1 MRLTSCT
8 AQSANPQSANP
19 QSANPQSANALSR
32 LFANPLARFAGLLL
46 LHISLACPSHADEGM
61 FPMSELGKI
70 DLKSRGIELT
80 AEQLFNPKGLSL
92 VDGVCRVNGCTGSF
106 VSPRGLII
114 TNHHCAYDAI
124 QKASSPTRDLLAN
137 GFNAAN
143 LTEEIPAPD
152 YQVRVTEDYRDV
164 SAQVLA
170 AATAKMSSL
179 DRKKAIDKRAKEL
192 EAEAEKSNPGLRA
205 EVAEM
210 FAGKTYVLFLYT
222 YLKDV
227 RLVFAPPQSVGNF
240 GGEVDNWEWPR
251 HTGDFS
257 FMRVYTAPDGTSA
270 TFSKNNVPYKP
281 KRFVQVEPKGVNE
294 NDAVFLLGY
303 PGRTARHKTASFLKY
318 EQEVRLPTI
327 VDLYQWQID
336 VMTKAGN
343 EDRSVEI
350 KQASRI
356 KSLANVEKRS
366 RGQLQGLIRAG
377 MVPTRV
383 GQEAD
388 LQSFIN
394 SDPTRKTKF
403 GNLLRNIE
411 SVYTEMA
418 GTAPLD
424 IHLDQLRSAC
434 RAASFGFFVY
444 DAAVERAKPD
454 LDREATYMDR
464 NYAEAIQKLKT
475 SMTDFHAP
483 TDQTLLAGVLQ
494 RLAKIPAATEVPA
507 LKSLLAE
514 PAQIDARAAQ
524 LISQTKLGN
533 VAFIETCLTQ
543 SAAELAKSTD
553 PLLQLVVQLHPT
565 YLKSRET
572 DKARE
577 GRLGQLYG
585 PLVDVKQTF
594 LERDFVPDANGTLRL
609 TSGRVRSYSPSDA
622 VIKMPITTLRGV
634 LEKTTGVEPFDTPAT
649 VIEKYNS
656 GNDLRFRSAEVK
668 DVPVAIL
675 YDTDTTGGNSGSPV
689 LNNRGNLVGV
699 NFDRCFEATIND
711 FAWNTN
717 YSRSIGVDIRYVL
730 WITGVA
736 YGAEH
741 LLTEMGVGK

>member
-1 MRLTSCT
+1 MRTHFRFERIQLLTCFAAYCS
-8 AQSANPQSANP
+8 
-19 QSANPQSANALSR
+19 L
-32 LFANPLARFAGLLL
+32 LFAFAP
-46 LHISLACPSHADEGM
+46 PSPADEGM
-61 FPMSELGKI
+61 FPMSELGKL
-70 DLKSRGIELT
+70 DLKAKGIELT

-106 VSPRGLII
+106 VSPLGLII

-124 QKASSPTRDLLAN
+124 QKASSTNRDLLAN
-137 GFNAAN
+137 GFSAAT
-143 LTEEIPAPD
+143 LAEEIPAPD

-164 SAQVLA
+164 SAEVLSA
-170 AATAKMSSL
+170 VTAEMSNL

-192 EAEAEKSNPGLRA
+192 EAEAEKTNKGLRA

-257 FMRVYTAPDGTSA
+257 FMRVYTAPDGSSA
-270 TFSKNNVPYKP
+270 TFSKDNVPYKP

-294 NDAVFLLGY
+294 NDVVFLLGY
-303 PGRTARHKTASFLKY
+303 PGRTARHKTASFLKF

-327 VDLYQWQID
+327 VELYQWQID
-336 VMTKAGN
+336 VMTKAGA

-366 RGQLQGLIRAG
+366 RGQLQGLIRASI
-377 MVPTRV
+377 VPTREK
-383 GQEAD
+383 QEAE

-394 SDPTRKTKF
+394 ADPARKAAYGK
-403 GNLLRNIE
+403 LLDDIA
-411 SVYTEMA
+411 SVYREMA
-418 GTAPLD
+418 ASAPLD

-444 DAAVERAKPD
+444 DAAMERAKPD

-464 NYAEAIQKLKT
+464 NYADSVQKLKT
-475 SMTDFHAP
+475 AMADFHAP
-483 TDQTLLAGVLQ
+483 TDQTLLAGILQ
-494 RLAKIPAATEVPA
+494 RLSKVPAASEVPA
-507 LKSLLAE
+507 LRSLLAE
-514 PAQIDARAAQ
+514 PATIDAKAVE
-524 LISQTKLGN
+524 LISKTQLGN
-533 VAFIETCLTQ
+533 VEFIQACLGQ
-543 SAAELAKSTD
+543 SAAELARTTD
-553 PLLQLVVQLHPT
+553 PLLQLVVQLYPS
-565 YLKSRET
+565 YLKARET

-585 PLVDVKQTF
+585 PLVDIKQKF
-594 LERDFVPDANGTLRL
+594 LERDFVPDANSTLRL

-622 VIKMPITTLRGV
+622 LIKTPITTLRGV
-634 LEKTTGVEPFDTPAT
+634 LEKTTGTEPFDTPAA
-649 VIEKYNS
+649 VIEKYKAA
-656 GNDLRFRSAEVK
+656 DDQRFRSDAVG

-689 LNNRGNLVGV
+689 FNSRGNLVGV